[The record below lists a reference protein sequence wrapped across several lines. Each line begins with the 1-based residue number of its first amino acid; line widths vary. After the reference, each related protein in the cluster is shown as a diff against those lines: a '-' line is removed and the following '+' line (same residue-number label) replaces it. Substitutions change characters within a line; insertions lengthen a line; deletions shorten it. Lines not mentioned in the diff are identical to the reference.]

1 MSSPK
6 PSKTRARPC
15 PQGCGFSLRESDD
28 HEACP
33 VCLGILHAR
42 RALTDPDACAVC
54 RQLKGSSLERRVK
67 FVERILGQAATAA
80 QDPFLFETP
89 DPLSS
94 EIDMEGSSGM
104 VVSWGDHMDEISEL
118 ELAGQ
123 QLAPPLTQSEVT
135 DDEVLDL
142 GLDEHGFS
150 GDEDQPDPQTQAV
163 SPSRAATAAQDPFLF
178 ASPDPLGSGSDIEG
192 SSGMV
197 KDSKC
202 YSFRIPGMVVSWGDH
217 SDEISELELAAQQLA
232 PPLTQ
237 SEVPSARLLPP
248 PGTLI
253 VRLLRPP
260 AGLRGRPR
268 GL

>member
-15 PQGCGFSLRESDD
+15 PQGCGFSLQEMDNHD
-28 HEACP
+28 TCP

-42 RALTDPDACAVC
+42 KALTDPDACAVC

-80 QDPFLFETP
+80 QDPFLF
-89 DPLSS
+89 
-94 EIDMEGSSGM
+94 
-104 VVSWGDHMDEISEL
+104 
-118 ELAGQ
+118 
-123 QLAPPLTQSEVT
+123 
-135 DDEVLDL
+135 
-142 GLDEHGFS
+142 
-150 GDEDQPDPQTQAV
+150 
-163 SPSRAATAAQDPFLF
+163 

-192 SSGMV
+192 SS
-197 KDSKC
+197 
-202 YSFRIPGMVVSWGDH
+202 GMVVSWGDH

-248 PGTLI
+248 P

-260 AGLRGRPR
+260 TGLRGRPR